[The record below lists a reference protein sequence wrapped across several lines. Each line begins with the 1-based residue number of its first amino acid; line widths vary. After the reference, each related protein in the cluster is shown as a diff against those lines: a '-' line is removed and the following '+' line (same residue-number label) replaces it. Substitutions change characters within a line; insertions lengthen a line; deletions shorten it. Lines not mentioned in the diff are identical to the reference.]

1 MYTPGERV
9 LRVLV
14 RALVGL
20 LYRLRVRGFEGLP
33 AEGPAL
39 LVANHVSYLDAAILG
54 ALSPRPVRFVM
65 HRSFYGRWPLSW
77 FFRACGA
84 IPIAGRKED
93 PALLERAMERIDE
106 TLAKGEIVG
115 FFPEGQLTRDGE
127 LCPFRPGLD
136 AILARRP
143 VPVIPVTLEGLW
155 GSVFSYAGGPPLSKW
170 PRRFRA
176 RVDVTVG
183 RAIAPAHAS
192 ASALERLISRKLSGE
207 VAGETGWTPSAV

>member
-1 MYTPGERV
+1 MFTLRERV
-9 LRVLV
+9 LRFLV
-14 RALVGL
+14 RGLVGL
-20 LYRLRVRGFEGLP
+20 LYRLRVRGFEALP
-33 AEGPAL
+33 PEGPAL

-54 ALSPRPVRFVM
+54 ALAPRPVRFVM

-93 PALLERAMERIDE
+93 PALLARAMERIDE
-106 TLAKGEIVG
+106 TLARGEVVG
-115 FFPEGQLTRDGE
+115 LFPEGQLTRDGA
-127 LCPFRPGLD
+127 LAAFRPGLD

-143 VPVIPVTLEGLW
+143 VPVVPVTLEGLW

-176 RVDVTVG
+176 RVVVTVG
-183 RAIAPAHAS
+183 RAVAPAQAS
-192 ASALERLISRKLSGE
+192 AAALERLISGKLEGRAE
-207 VAGETGWTPSAV
+207 AEIDWTPAPG

>member
-1 MYTPGERV
+1 MFTLHERI

-54 ALSPRPVRFVM
+54 ALAPRPVRFVM
-65 HRSFYGRWPLSW
+65 HRSFYERWPLSW

-93 PALLERAMERIDE
+93 PALLARAMERIDE
-106 TLAKGEIVG
+106 TLARGEVVG
-115 FFPEGQLTRDGE
+115 LFPEGQLTRDGE
-127 LCPFRPGLD
+127 LCAFKPGID

-143 VPVIPVTLEGLW
+143 VPVVPVTLEGLW
-155 GSVFSYAGGPPLSKW
+155 GSVFSYAGGPPLTKW

-176 RVDVTVG
+176 RVDVSVG
-183 RAIAPAHAS
+183 RALPPAHAS
-192 ASALERLISRKLSGE
+192 AEALERLISRKL
-207 VAGETGWTPSAV
+207 AGRSEAETVGTPTAA